1 MNAPPLLVSFTSVE
15 KYIEAL
21 PEVQKNKYSD
31 DITQLVSSNIPPVV
45 SKLCLALLFGYSLDF
60 IYALSSKPNKFYRS
74 FTLKKGNKSRQ
85 IFAPKVAL
93 KVIQK
98 WFAVHL
104 GNVIEFQ
111 PHVIGFVKGKSFADA
126 AKLHIGARW
135 VLSVDIVDFFP
146 SISKEDIVETLVA
159 TQYYSIKA
167 AELISDLCCLNG
179 VLAQGSPASPLL
191 SNLFMRTLDEELV
204 GLSKKYN
211 VIVSRYADDIVFS
224 GKDEYDL
231 NLLNDLEK
239 IFEDSS
245 LNLNTQK
252 TYFADTIKGQ
262 RLKVHGLLVK
272 EEKIALTKGYR
283 NKLRAYK
290 HMIEKGRVE
299 EKDIKRLTGHVK
311 FAEFIN
317 SKSDI

>member
-21 PEVQKNKYSD
+21 PEAQKNKYSCE
-31 DITQLVSSNIPPVV
+31 IQQLVSKNIPPVV

-60 IYALSSKPNKFYRS
+60 IYILSAKPNKFYRS
-74 FTLKKGNKSRQ
+74 FTLKKGNKTRQ

-98 WFAVHL
+98 WFATHL
-104 GNVIEFQ
+104 SNVVEFQ

-135 VLSVDIVDFFP
+135 VLSVDIVDFFLCIP
-146 SISKEDIVETLVA
+146 KEDVIQSLISTE
-159 TQYYSIKA
+159 YYSFKG

-191 SNLFMRTLDEELV
+191 SNLVMRPLDEKLV
-204 GLSKKYN
+204 QLSKEYN
-211 VIVSRYADDIVFS
+211 VVVSRYADDIVFS
-224 GKDEYDL
+224 GKGEYDSG
-231 NLLNDLEK
+231 LLNDLEV
-239 IFEDSS
+239 IFADSY

-252 TYFADTIKGQ
+252 TYYADSRRIQT
-262 RLKVHGLLVK
+262 
-272 EEKIALTKGYR
+272 
-283 NKLRAYK
+283 
-290 HMIEKGRVE
+290 
-299 EKDIKRLTGHVK
+299 
-311 FAEFIN
+311 
-317 SKSDI
+317 